1 MMTDLDTYQWSPH
14 ATMDLSSRN
23 KKAFKIERLLTL
35 SSRQQPIELLEIG
48 TGSGGIAHYF
58 GTHTGL
64 RCEVTAVD
72 LIDQRQIS
80 EGYRFVSV
88 TSTQLPFADAC
99 YDVVISNHVIEHVG
113 DEHQQLDHLREIRR
127 VLRPEGIAYLALPN
141 RWMLVEP
148 HYRLAFLSWLPDA
161 WRTPYLRLM
170 RRGNLYD
177 CRPLTQAQ
185 IERAISRAGLDFEY
199 LGTRAFREFVTIEHK
214 EGWPTA
220 LLQILPNAI
229 LDKLAWINPTLIYR
243 LMHTP
248 KR

>member
-14 ATMDLSSRN
+14 ATLDLSSRTN
-23 KKAFKIERLLTL
+23 KALKIERLLTL

-64 RCEVTAVD
+64 HCEVTAVD
-72 LIDQRQIS
+72 IIDQRQIS
-80 EGYRFVSV
+80 EGYRFVPV

-127 VLRPEGIAYLALPN
+127 VLKPEGIAYLALPN

-148 HYRLAFLSWLPDA
+148 HYRLAFLSWLPKPL
-161 WRTPYLRLM
+161 RTPYLRVLQ
-170 RRGNLYD
+170 RGTRYD
-177 CRPLTQAQ
+177 CEPLSLRALDILLDQARFDFQ
-185 IERAISRAGLDFEY
+185 HLEIEAIRALA
-199 LGTRAFREFVTIEHK
+199 TIEG
-214 EGWPTA
+214 ENS
-220 LLQILPNAI
+220 LLIRLLRRVPDHWLQRLRSVI
-229 LDKLAWINPTLIYR
+229 PTLICR
-243 LMHTP
+243 LEH
-248 KR
+248 RR

>member
-14 ATMDLSSRN
+14 ATLDLSSRTN
-23 KKAFKIERLLTL
+23 KALKIERLLTL
-35 SSRQQPIELLEIG
+35 SSRQQPLELLEIG

-58 GTHTGL
+58 GTHPGL

-80 EGYRFVSV
+80 EGYRFVPV
-88 TSTQLPFADAC
+88 TSTQLPFTDAC

-127 VLRPEGIAYLALPN
+127 VLRPEGVAYLALPN

-148 HYRLAFLSWLPDA
+148 HYRLAFLSWLPDE

-214 EGWPTA
+214 ESWPTA
-220 LLQILPNAI
+220 YLQILPNAI
-229 LDKLAWINPTLIYR
+229 LDKLAWINPTLIYM
-243 LMHTP
+243 LIHTP